1 MRSGIRKKWDNL
13 NFRVES
19 IYRKYEY
26 RKKAKIRL
34 KRMNGGYKCTKEYN
48 EIVVPFWKKYGLRP
62 DKMWYQIFWD
72 RTHVPDPRY
81 IPDDLWYG
89 VIVPYFSNSQFRRFG
104 VDLSNRNI
112 GYGITGS
119 FCTFAKTRKEIQ
131 RLTEMGAHVIPI
143 FSYQTQNCDT
153 RFGTAKEFMEEVC
166 DITGNPGIRT
176 LQEAEPIGPKGYLD
190 VMVIAPCTGNSA
202 AKLANAITDT
212 PVLMAAKAHMR
223 NGKPLVIAIST
234 NDALGASF
242 KNIGMLMNTKHIYFV
257 PFAQDNYEKK
267 PNSMVAK
274 MELLPDIDY

>member
-1 MRSGIRKKWDNL
+1 
-13 NFRVES
+13 
-19 IYRKYEY
+19 
-26 RKKAKIRL
+26 
-34 KRMNGGYKCTKEYN
+34 
-48 EIVVPFWKKYGLRP
+48 
-62 DKMWYQIFWD
+62 
-72 RTHVPDPRY
+72 
-81 IPDDLWYG
+81 
-89 VIVPYFSNSQFRRFG
+89 
-104 VDLSNRNI
+104 
-112 GYGITGS
+112 
-119 FCTFAKTRKEIQ
+119 
-131 RLTEMGAHVIPI
+131 MGAHVIPI

-257 PFAQDNYEKK
+257 PFAQDNYEKSQIRWWQNGTFAGDDFGSFGRKAAAAGGTGIKK
-267 PNSMVAK
+267 P
-274 MELLPDIDY
+274 PDRSVWGGFYIIR